1 MNFFQA
7 NIYKL
12 RTYTI
17 YMVKNSMI
25 SANING
31 TVYYKFLTLMVR
43 IICHIVAKRSHHFS
57 LCELLLNL
65 HLCPKL

>member
-17 YMVKNSMI
+17 YTVKNSMI

-57 LCELLLNL
+57 LCEPSV
-65 HLCPKL
+65 C